1 VKQTP
6 KQFFASPAGK
16 LTLAVIAMVLCW
28 TVLIVY
34 LSNTSAGGTWFP
46 TEADMNRV
54 RQDIKKDTNTYNTE
68 LAKQTAFEELQDQYE
83 DSLLSYWNADRD
95 GDPATELRNLI
106 NDAAQN
112 AKANLQT
119 LGSVRVSNI
128 NNELSYAD
136 LDFTVV
142 DEYSKIIRFFAEVEK
157 CTPRL
162 AWRRVEIRLEP
173 NRARAVTGPGAR
185 PGARPGAAAT
195 TAATTPTAQ
204 MFRTTGQ
211 VRVIKYSPAGN
222 TAKVTTST
230 ASKTTTASA
239 SKTTAAPAAGTTA
252 PAAGATT
259 PAAGATTPTTPAAGA
274 ATPAAA
280 RPATTNQPA
289 AASAAATPAQQ
300 GPAANA
306 TTN

>member
-1 VKQTP
+1 MKQTP
-6 KQFFASPAGK
+6 KQFFATPAGK
-16 LTLAVIAMVLCW
+16 LTLAIIAMVLCW

-54 RQDIKKDTNTYNTE
+54 RQDIKKDTNTYNAE
-68 LAKQTAFEELQDQYE
+68 LAKQTAFEDLQDKYE
-83 DSLLSYWNADRD
+83 DSLITYWNADRD

-119 LGSVRVSNI
+119 LGSVRMSNI

-142 DEYSKIIRFFAEVEK
+142 DEYSKVITFFAEVEK

-162 AWRRVEIRLEP
+162 SWRRVEIRVEP

-185 PGARPGAAAT
+185 PGAAA
-195 TAATTPTAQ
+195 TAATVTTTPAQ
-204 MFRTTGQ
+204 MFRATGQ

-222 TAKVTTST
+222 TTKISST
-230 ASKTTTASA
+230 ATAGKTTTGTAA
-239 SKTTAAPAAGTTA
+239 KTTTTPATGTAAPKT
-252 PAAGATT
+252 TT
-259 PAAGATTPTTPAAGA
+259 PAAGATAAPAANA
-274 ATPAAA
+274 KPETNN
-280 RPATTNQPA
+280 NQPA

-300 GPAANA
+300 GPAATA
-306 TTN
+306 TSNKENGK

>member
-1 VKQTP
+1 MKQTP
-6 KQFFASPAGK
+6 KQFFATPAGK

-34 LSNTSAGGTWFP
+34 LSKTSAGGTWFP
-46 TEADMNRV
+46 SEADIEAV
-54 RQDIKKDTNTYNTE
+54 RTDIKKDTNALHAAEAE
-68 LAKQTAFEELQDQYE
+68 LDAFEDLQANYE
-83 DSLLSYWNADRD
+83 DSLAGYWNADRD
-95 GDPATELRNLI
+95 GQPETELRNLVST
-106 NDAAQN
+106 AAQN
-112 AKANLQT
+112 AEANLQN
-119 LGSVRVSNI
+119 LGSVRTSNI

-136 LDFTVV
+136 LDFTLV
-142 DEYSKIIRFFAEVEK
+142 DEYSKVIRFFAEVEK

-185 PGARPGAAAT
+185 PGAAA
-195 TAATTPTAQ
+195 TAATTTPPAQ

-222 TAKVTTST
+222 TAKVTSTAAKTTTTSTST
-230 ASKTTTASA
+230 AARTTATPAGAA
-239 SKTTAAPAAGTTA
+239 STPAAGGAAAPATTPAGATTA
-252 PAAGATT
+252 PAAT
-259 PAAGATTPTTPAAGA
+259 
-274 ATPAAA
+274 

>member
-1 VKQTP
+1 MKQTP
-6 KQFFASPAGK
+6 KQFFATPAGK

-34 LSNTSAGGTWFP
+34 LSKTSAGGTWFP
-46 TEADMNRV
+46 SEADIEGV
-54 RQDIKKDTNTYNTE
+54 RTDIKKDTNALHAAEAE
-68 LAKQTAFEELQDQYE
+68 LDEFEDLQASYE
-83 DSLLSYWNADRD
+83 DSLAGYWNADRD
-95 GDPATELRNLI
+95 GQPETELRNLVST
-106 NDAAQN
+106 AAQN
-112 AKANLQT
+112 AEANIQT
-119 LGSVRVSNI
+119 LGSVRTSNI

-142 DEYSKIIRFFAEVEK
+142 DEYSKVIRFFAEIEK

-162 AWRRVEIRLEP
+162 SWRRVEIRLEP

-185 PGARPGAAAT
+185 PGAAAA
-195 TAATTPTAQ
+195 TAATTTPPAQ

-222 TAKVTTST
+222 TAKVTS
-230 ASKTTTASA
+230 STTTKTA
-239 SKTTAAPAAGTTA
+239 TTATTAKTATA
-252 PAAGATT
+252 PATGAAAAAT

-280 RPATTNQPA
+280 TPSRPATTNQPA

>member
-1 VKQTP
+1 MKQTP
-6 KQFFASPAGK
+6 KQFFATPAGK

-34 LSNTSAGGTWFP
+34 LSKTSAGGTWFP
-46 TEADMNRV
+46 SEADIESV
-54 RQDIKKDTNTYNTE
+54 RTDIKKDTNALHAAEAE
-68 LAKQTAFEELQDQYE
+68 LDAFEDLQASYE
-83 DSLLSYWNADRD
+83 DSLASYWNADRD
-95 GDPATELRNLI
+95 GQPETELRNLVST
-106 NDAAQN
+106 AAQN
-112 AKANLQT
+112 AEANIQT
-119 LGSVRVSNI
+119 LGSVRTSNI

-142 DEYSKIIRFFAEVEK
+142 DEYSKVVRFFAEIEK

-162 AWRRVEIRLEP
+162 SWRRVEIRLEP

-185 PGARPGAAAT
+185 PGAAAAAT
-195 TAATTPTAQ
+195 ATPTAQ

-222 TAKVTTST
+222 TAKVTTSST
-230 ASKTTTASA
+230 AKTTTTASA
-239 SKTTAAPAAGTTA
+239 ARATTTPAAGAAATTA
-252 PAAGATT
+252 PAAGAT
-259 PAAGATTPTTPAAGA
+259 TTPTTPAAGA
-274 ATPAAA
+274 ATPAAATPA

>member
-1 VKQTP
+1 MKQTP
-6 KQFFASPAGK
+6 KQFFSSPAGK
-16 LTLAVIAMVLCW
+16 LTLAIVAMVLCW

-54 RQDIKKDTNTYNTE
+54 RQDIKKETNTLNE
-68 LAKQTAFEELQDQYE
+68 EMAKQTAFEDLQDSYE
-83 DSLLSYWNADRD
+83 DSLATYWNADRD
-95 GDPATELRNLI
+95 GQPETELRNLVST
-106 NDAAQN
+106 AAQN
-112 AKANLQT
+112 AEANLQN
-119 LGSVRVSNI
+119 LGSVRTSNI

-142 DEYSKIIRFFAEVEK
+142 DEYNKVIKFFAEVEK

-162 AWRRVEIRLEP
+162 AWRRVDIRVEP
-173 NRARAVTGPGAR
+173 TRARAVTGPGAR
-185 PGARPGAAAT
+185 PGAAAT
-195 TAATTPTAQ
+195 TAAATTPPAQ

-222 TAKVTTST
+222 TAKMTGSAAAKTS
-230 ASKTTTASA
+230 ASA
-239 SKTTAAPAAGTTA
+239 SAAKTTAAPAAGAASA
-252 PAAGATT
+252 PAATT
-259 PAAGATTPTTPAAGA
+259 PAAGAAAPASNA
-274 ATPAAA
+274 AQ
-280 RPATTNQPA
+280 PATTNQPA

-306 TTN
+306 TSN

>member
-1 VKQTP
+1 MKQTP
-6 KQFFASPAGK
+6 KQYFATPAGK
-16 LTLAVIAMVLCW
+16 LTLAIIAMVLCW

-34 LSNTSAGGTWFP
+34 LSKTSAGGTWFP
-46 TEADMNRV
+46 SESDIESV
-54 RQDIKKDTNTYNTE
+54 RTDIKKDTNSLHAAEAE
-68 LAKQTAFEELQDQYE
+68 LDAFLDLQASYE
-83 DSLLSYWNADRD
+83 DSLATYWNADRD
-95 GDPATELRNLI
+95 GQPETELRNLVST
-106 NDAAQN
+106 AAQN
-112 AKANLQT
+112 AEANLQT
-119 LGSVRVSNI
+119 LGSVRTSNI

-142 DEYSKIIRFFAEVEK
+142 DEYSKVIRFFAEVEK

-162 AWRRVEIRLEP
+162 SWRRVEIRVEP

-185 PGARPGAAAT
+185 PGAAAT
-195 TAATTPTAQ
+195 TATTTPPAQ

-222 TAKVTTST
+222 TAKLTGSTTT
-230 ASKTTTASA
+230 TKTTTTAA
-239 SKTTAAPAAGTTA
+239 ATTKTTTPATGGAAATPAAGT
-252 PAAGATT
+252 ATT
-259 PAAGATTPTTPAAGA
+259 PAAGATAPAA
-274 ATPAAA
+274 TTTQ
-280 RPATTNQPA
+280 PATTNQPA

>member
-1 VKQTP
+1 MKQTP
-6 KQFFASPAGK
+6 KQFFATPAGK

-54 RQDIKKDTNTYNTE
+54 RQEIKKETSTLNTE
-68 LAKQTAFEELQDQYE
+68 TANLDAFEELQDSYE
-83 DSLLSYWNADRD
+83 DSLTTYWNADRD
-95 GDPATELRNLI
+95 GQPETELRNLI
-106 NDAAQN
+106 NDAAKN
-112 AKANLQT
+112 AEANIQT
-119 LGSVRVSNI
+119 LGSVRTSTI

-162 AWRRVEIRLEP
+162 AWRRVEIRVEP
-173 NRARAVTGPGAR
+173 TRARAVTGPGAR
-185 PGARPGAAAT
+185 NNAA
-195 TAATTPTAQ
+195 TAATTTPTQ

-222 TAKVTTST
+222 TKTATAAKT
-230 ASKTTTASA
+230 ATTTASA
-239 SKTTAAPAAGTTA
+239 RTTTTATAAQPAAQT
-252 PAAGATT
+252 
-259 PAAGATTPTTPAAGA
+259 A
-274 ATPAAA
+274 ATAAQ
-280 RPATTNQPA
+280 PATTSQPA
-289 AASAAATPAQQ
+289 ASSAATPAQEK
-300 GPAANA
+300 PAAA
-306 TTN
+306 ETTNKEN